1 MYFTLADCHALVQR
15 ELFHGVNILSGDGL
29 LKYRG
34 LSCSGW
40 GICLRGLVLYREREH
55 STPRLMLQL
64 RASLAHR
71 GGHLIERGVFRAE
84 RHISPPNKKWMSC
97 WEKSPTGSVLLLQRL
112 RPGELAADPPR
123 LAIKK

>member
-1 MYFTLADCHALVQR
+1 MPGSFVP
-15 ELFHGVNILSGDGL
+15 
-29 LKYRG
+29 
-34 LSCSGW
+34 GW
-40 GICLRGLVLYREREH
+40 GICLQGWAI
-55 STPRLMLQL
+55 PRAGQHLAMLQL
-64 RASLAHR
+64 RASLAHH